1 MPNNYNNPFG
11 YAPYQPPYVPPIQ
24 SVNRNNYPINNTYAF
39 VNGIEGAKSY
49 QVYPNQSVMLMDSD
63 DSIVYLKQADNTGR
77 ATIRTFKL
85 KEVVEKEEPKAPASE
100 YVSKA
105 DFETLSRKFDALIKK
120 LEGDKDAKSI

>member
-11 YAPYQPPYVPPIQ
+11 YAPYQPSYVPPIQ
-24 SVNRNNYPINNTYAF
+24 PVNRNNYPINNTYAF

-85 KEVVEKEEPKAPASE
+85 EEVIEKQEPKAPAAE

-105 DFETLSRKFDALIKK
+105 DFDTLSNKFDALLKK